1 MVTCLVKF
9 SVSLSRGRLA
19 SLDSEKLHPS
29 IVLILAMARHT
40 LELVTGLEM
49 SELDSEDRLGAW
61 QR

>member
-1 MVTCLVKF
+1 MKF

-29 IVLILAMARHT
+29 IVLIFAMARHT
-40 LELVTGLEM
+40 PELVTGLEM
-49 SELDSEDRLGAW
+49 SELDSEDSLGAW

>member
-1 MVTCLVKF
+1 MKF

-49 SELDSEDRLGAW
+49 SELDTEESLGAW

>member
-1 MVTCLVKF
+1 MKF

-29 IVLILAMARHT
+29 IVLIFAMARHT
-40 LELVTGLEM
+40 PELVTGLEM
-49 SELDSEDRLGAW
+49 SELVSEDSLGAW